1 MKNNVIYMVK
11 KKFYNQKK
19 KENISFYYLDGL
31 GQLTDG
37 QTGPDNRE
45 DKRGFQWV
53 NFYFYKI
60 FE

>member
-1 MKNNVIYMVK
+1 MVK